1 MSMSVSVSVSVSAA
15 LSLIEKLTGCVHL
28 LGPEGRKYLDTCIA
42 GECQKHSG
50 GLIVGDGDGQVDRDG
65 RVCARACMP
74 ACVYDRG
81 SSGRGAMENSYE
93 ERCIAIQNAGHSER
107 RRGLRIGNPIARRA
121 EVLHREARRVE
132 RQEMLAGM
140 GVLRRKMAARERAA
154 MKAED
159 PRR

>member
-1 MSMSVSVSVSVSAA
+1 MEAR
-15 LSLIEKLTGCVHL
+15 I
-28 LGPEGRKYLDTCIA
+28 
-42 GECQKHSG
+42 QKARR
-50 GLIVGDGDGQVDRDG
+50 VCMFV

-93 ERCIAIQNAGHSER
+93 ERCIAFQDAGHAER

-121 EVLHREARRVE
+121 EVLDREARRVE

-140 GVLRRKMAARERAA
+140 GVLRRQMAARERAA